1 MTKTEYK
8 KIINDHIE
16 KEFDIIFELIAT
28 DTATIDSVTEQLTDE
43 IAATTPVDTDKDRD
57 TLTAAVY
64 EVLKI
69 DHAAEL
75 ERGEKI
81 KNLMLVITNNPAAFN
96 EYNNN
101 IWTLAEHLTEATPE
115 TLATYEKKY
124 LNK

>member
-1 MTKTEYK
+1 MKKTEYK

-28 DTATIDSVTEQLTDE
+28 DTATIDTVAEQLTDE
-43 IAATTPVDTDKDRD
+43 VAAIAPVDTDEDRD

-81 KNLMLVITNNPAAFN
+81 KNIMLAITNNPAAFN

-101 IWTLAEHLTEATPE
+101 IWTLAEYLTEATPE
-115 TLATYEKKY
+115 MLASYEKEY